1 MKYPMNIMLLFINF
15 EKLLGKDLE
24 ITLRNLKDIQEK

>member
-1 MKYPMNIMLLFINF
+1 MAI

-24 ITLRNLKDIQEK
+24 RNGRSLLWRTITIF